1 MADDFRFAR
10 NSMAI
15 LKSTIEMTES
25 QSFMA
30 PVLAVDRRG
39 ARGRRAG
46 AEDEDRPVWR
56 GGDETGEQRLC

>member
-15 LKSTIEMTES
+15 LKSPIEMTES
-25 QSFMA
+25 KRLMA
-30 PVLAVDRRG
+30 SDLAIDRRDT
-39 ARGRRAG
+39 RGRRAG

-56 GGDETGEQRLC
+56 GGDETGEQRLR